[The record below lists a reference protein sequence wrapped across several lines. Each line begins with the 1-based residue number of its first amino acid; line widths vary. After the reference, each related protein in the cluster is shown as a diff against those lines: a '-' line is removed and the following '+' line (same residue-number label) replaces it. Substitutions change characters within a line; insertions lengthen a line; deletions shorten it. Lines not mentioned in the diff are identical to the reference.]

1 VRVRSLAIAAAVA
14 VAAGLGWWLLS
25 WAGGMQ
31 PLSTGSSTTTP
42 IGLRVAA
49 DTPAALPPGPRAFVW
64 QPGGAYMVTVEIH
77 NSASV
82 PVTITGADSTARD
95 WGGPV
100 SGPTIENGSNRTLE
114 PVAGPFRH
122 VRIGP
127 DAYGVVTLVYHANP
141 RATCG
146 TGGTG
151 WIDSVVLH
159 FTALDVFHDTQTV
172 PLGDLEPVMTV
183 PRSGC

>member
-1 VRVRSLAIAAAVA
+1 
-14 VAAGLGWWLLS
+14 
-25 WAGGMQ
+25 
-31 PLSTGSSTTTP
+31 
-42 IGLRVAA
+42 
-49 DTPAALPPGPRAFVW
+49 
-64 QPGGAYMVTVEIH
+64 
-77 NSASV
+77 
-82 PVTITGADSTARD
+82 
-95 WGGPV
+95 
-100 SGPTIENGSNRTLE
+100 
-114 PVAGPFRH
+114 